1 MTAIERRLEHPIL
14 VAIDMHRGHLDPA
27 VATMPVA
34 ADRARAVV
42 ERSARIFDRARAA
55 GIPVVHVVTVY
66 RRPSEAESNP
76 FWASKRSG
84 TRARSAEHN
93 MEGSPGTQIIPELYR
108 PGDVVVNTKKRYSA
122 FLHTDL
128 EFVLRDHGARTVLLA
143 GINTNSCVLCNAF
156 EVVNRDFELVLL
168 EECVETMDGPEAHA
182 MALKLMQV
190 CLGRVLRWEEIEA
203 ELAPIAH
210 G

>member
-1 MTAIERRLEHPIL
+1 MAAIERKLERPVL

-34 ADRARAVV
+34 AERARAVV

-66 RRPSEAESNP
+66 RGSSEAESNP

-93 MEGSPGTQIIPELYR
+93 LEHSPGTQIIPALYR
-108 PGDVVVNTKKRYSA
+108 PGDAVVNTKKRYSA

-128 EFVLRDHGARTVLLA
+128 EFVLRDYGARTVLLA

-156 EVVNRDFELVLL
+156 EIVNRDLELVLL

-182 MALKLMQV
+182 MALKLMQI
-190 CLGRVLRWEEIEA
+190 CLGRVMRWEEVAA
-203 ELAPIAH
+203 ELTPIPH